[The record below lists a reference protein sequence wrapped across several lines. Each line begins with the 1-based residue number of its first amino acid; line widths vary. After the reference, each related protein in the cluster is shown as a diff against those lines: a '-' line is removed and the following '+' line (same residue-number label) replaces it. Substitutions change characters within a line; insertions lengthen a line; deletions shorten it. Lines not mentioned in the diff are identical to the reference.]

1 MSMLAVFVQV
11 EPGRLAEIIE
21 DPSRVTELLDGGE
34 TTGGLVRGPLAQS
47 GPLGEAMELMQRT
60 PKILEASIAMMDP
73 AMRQKLKE
81 RLAAMGINTDAMTP
95 GGKDAD
101 ALLKLMRERGQA
113 LAAKL
118 GLQQSAKPP
127 GGGGKAGQGA
137 KISLDKAWHGVH
149 YLLCGDAEPGS
160 AIPSHAVMGGVE
172 VGEDLGYGPA
182 RYFEAD
188 EVRAISQALSGPNL
202 EAEMIAR
209 FDPAKMTSL
218 GIYPGGWKAG
228 DNNWLMEE
236 FRRLRKFYDDASAA
250 KLAIVTNLE

>member
-1 MSMLAVFVQV
+1 MSMLAMFVQV

-21 DPSRVTELLDGGE
+21 NPERVTELLDGGE
-34 TTGGLVRGPLAQS
+34 STGGLVRSPIAQAGPI
-47 GPLGEAMELMQRT
+47 GEMTELLQRA
-60 PKILEASIAMMDP
+60 PKILAASMAAMDP
-73 AMRQKLKE
+73 AIRERLKE
-81 RLAAMGINTDAMTP
+81 RLAAAGINTDAMTA
-95 GGKDAD
+95 GGRDAD

-113 LAAKL
+113 LAAMVGSKAPN
-118 GLQQSAKPP
+118 SS
-127 GGGGKAGQGA
+127 GKAGQGA
-137 KISLDKAWHGVH
+137 KISLEKAWHGVH
-149 YLLCGDAEPGS
+149 YLLCGNVEPGS
-160 AIPSHAVMGGVE
+160 AIPSQAVIGGVE

-188 EVRAISQALSGPNL
+188 EVRAISQALSSATL

-228 DNNWLMEE
+228 DDNWLMEE